1 MSPRLGVIAESAWHR
16 VPGGT
21 HRAFAAT
28 LDALVGLDRFRVTGI
43 AAAHRER
50 RDLPIPVRHH
60 RLPRPALYEAWHHLG
75 RPSVAG
81 GPYDVI
87 WSPAVVV
94 PPRSA
99 SSTDAPM
106 VVTVHDVD
114 FLDHP
119 EYLSRRGRWFHPKA
133 FAVACERA
141 DRLVVPSSVVADAV
155 VGHGADPARVR
166 VVPWG
171 VDPIEPEA
179 EPGRLPAGLPSRFV
193 LWVGT
198 VEPRKNLGR
207 LVEAMAHNGVDLVVV
222 GPDGWELDGRD
233 VLAPLGDR
241 VHRLGFVDDAEL
253 RALYAAATVF
263 VFPSLAEG
271 FGLPVLEAMA
281 AGTPVVT
288 SAGTATEEVAAG
300 AARLVDPTDVASIA
314 AAIEEVVGD
323 DEVRASLVS
332 AGSARAASATWGA
345 TAEGYA
351 RVFEELVSGG
361 KTA

>member
-1 MSPRLGVIAESAWHR
+1 MGAHLGVVAESAWHR

-21 HRAFAAT
+21 HRAFART
-28 LDALVGLDRFRVTGI
+28 LDALVELDRFRLTGI
-43 AAAHRER
+43 AAAHRDDR
-50 RDLPIPVRHH
+50 ALPIPVRQH

-75 RPSVAG
+75 RPAAVG
-81 GPYDVI
+81 GPYDLI

-94 PPRSA
+94 PPRP
-99 SSTDAPM
+99 SSPGTPL

-133 FAVACERA
+133 FAVACDRA

-155 VGHGADPARVR
+155 VRHGADATRVR

-171 VDPIEPEA
+171 VDAIDSEVDP
-179 EPGRLPAGLPSRFV
+179 EPGRLPAGLPADFV

-198 VEPRKNLGR
+198 LEPRKNLQR
-207 LVEAMAHNGVDLVVV
+207 LVEALTHLDIDLVVV

-233 VLAPLGDR
+233 VLAPLGER

-300 AARLVDPTDVASIA
+300 AARLVDPTDVESIA
-314 AAIEEVVGD
+314 AAIAEVVGD
-323 DEVRASLVS
+323 DEVRSALVA
-332 AGSARAASATWGA
+332 AGSTRAASATWRA

-351 RVFEELVSGG
+351 AVFEEVRP
-361 KTA
+361 